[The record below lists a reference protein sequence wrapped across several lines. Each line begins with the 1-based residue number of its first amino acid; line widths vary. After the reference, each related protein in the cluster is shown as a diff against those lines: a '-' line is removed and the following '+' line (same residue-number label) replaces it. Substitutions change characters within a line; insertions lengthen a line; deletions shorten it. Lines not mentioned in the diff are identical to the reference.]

1 MSTAD
6 TRDLNASLR
15 RVAKAVRYAASKS
28 RRKPQKAKPR
38 APKLVITAKRRAT
51 FDWLFAN
58 GTRYH
63 VEELPSGKCEVWDLR
78 TDKIIKT
85 TPSRIQADR
94 FVEAME
100 PEQ

>member
-1 MSTAD
+1 MTTDA
-6 TRDLNASLR
+6 TLNASLR
-15 RVAKAVRYAASKS
+15 RVAKAVRYAI
-28 RRKPQKAKPR
+28 AK
-38 APKLVITAKRRAT
+38 APKSKKGRRRSPHVVITPKRRAT

-58 GTRYH
+58 GKRYH
-63 VEELPSGKCEVWDLR
+63 IEEIKTGCQVWDLK

-85 TPSRIQADR
+85 TPSRLQAER

>member
-6 TRDLNASLR
+6 TRELNASLR
-15 RVAKAVRYAASKS
+15 RVAKAVRYAASKA
-28 RRKPQKAKPR
+28 RRPRQKAKPR
-38 APKLVITAKRRAT
+38 APKLHVEPKRRAT

-58 GTRYH
+58 GCRYH
-63 VEELPSGKCEVWDLR
+63 VEETKADFEVWDLK

-94 FVEAME
+94 FVEAMGTDE
-100 PEQ
+100 

>member
-1 MSTAD
+1 MTTAD

-51 FDWLFAN
+51 FNWLFAN
-58 GTRYH
+58 GVRYH
-63 VEELPSGKCEVWDLR
+63 VEETKAGFAVWDLR

-100 PEQ
+100 PER